1 MHCIKYSFFQARKTP
16 KIMQTAL
23 IFLNEVKSMGIKIF
37 PLTIIYTLLLFFFH
51 IKKVK
56 ISYFPEFLTSCSF
69 KTNLTPSSVIL
80 RPKLSSRR
88 GFMLVLTRK
97 IGDSILIGSSIK
109 IQVVQVKGCQVRLGI
124 EAPKETKIFRQ
135 EILEN
140 IKKNL
145 RNPPIEKESKSIQSA
160 NV

>member
-1 MHCIKYSFFQARKTP
+1 
-16 KIMQTAL
+16 
-23 IFLNEVKSMGIKIF
+23 
-37 PLTIIYTLLLFFFH
+37 
-51 IKKVK
+51 
-56 ISYFPEFLTSCSF
+56 
-69 KTNLTPSSVIL
+69 
-80 RPKLSSRR
+80 
-88 GFMLVLTRK
+88 MLVLTRK
-97 IGDSILIGSSIK
+97 IGDSILIGDSIK

-145 RNPPIEKESKSIQSA
+145 SSPPIEKESKSIQSV